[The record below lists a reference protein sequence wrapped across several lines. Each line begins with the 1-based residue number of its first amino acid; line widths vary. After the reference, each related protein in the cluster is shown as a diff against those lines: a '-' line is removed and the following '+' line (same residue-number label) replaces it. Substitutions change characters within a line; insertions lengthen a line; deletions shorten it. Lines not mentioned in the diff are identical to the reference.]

1 MTATNNTV
9 QEVDYT
15 KYDFRDSST
24 SYDIKFNKGLSEDVV
39 REISRIK
46 KEPEWMLNFRLR
58 ALKVFNSK
66 PMPKWGGDM
75 SGIEFDQI
83 TYYMSPTGES
93 QEDWDKVPDY
103 IKNTFDRLGIP
114 EAEKKF
120 LGGVGAQYESEMV
133 YHSIRE
139 DLEKLGVVFLSM
151 DDGLRQYPELVKEHF
166 SKIIPIEDNKFAALN
181 SAVWSGGSFV
191 YIPKNTKVDTPL
203 QAYFRI
209 NAERMG
215 QFERTLIIADEN
227 STVHYIEGCFTKGT
241 EINTEQGIKS
251 IEEIKIGDKV
261 LTHKGRTKEVYH
273 IQERP
278 YKGKL
283 YKINYFGDTTQTIEA
298 TEEHPILAVKREKLE
313 YKNNNWNPEWI
324 NANKL
329 EKSDYLALP
338 IDRNIEEKNER
349 TFLIKLRNKEQE
361 LKLKT
366 DADFF
371 RLAGYYLAE
380 GSILNEHYL
389 TFTFNEK
396 EKSFIEDVKTL
407 LGKFFNGTI
416 IEQKPYKHGISIV
429 LSSTIAARF
438 FMQEF
443 GKGAQNKCIPKWV
456 ELETPSKQK
465 ELIKAH
471 WRGDGSYMY
480 SQYAWGIKRM
490 FRINTISKEL
500 ATQMRNLLLRQNIF
514 ASINKQN
521 RKMPRKTMYTVY
533 IGGQFLQAFGVL
545 VEAIPVNESLHSN
558 NTMLQKISQKIV
570 SYAHITQEYAFTPIK
585 SVNSEEVETMVYN
598 FSVEEDES
606 YIASGVAVHNCT
618 APKYSSNSLHS
629 AIVEIVAKEG
639 ANVRYTTI
647 QNWSNNI
654 YNLVTKRAYAYKN
667 ATVSWVDGNLGSKLT
682 MKYPSIYLM
691 GEGAKGE
698 VLSIAMASKGQHQ
711 DAGAKAVHMA
721 PNTTSTI
728 TSKSISLN
736 GGRTTYRG
744 LLKVAKGA
752 YNVKSN
758 VRCDALLMDD
768 ISRSDTYPSIEIDEQ
783 DAVIAHEATV
793 GKVGKEQIF
802 YLMSRGLSEDE
813 ALTMIIMGFI
823 RPFTRELPMEYAVE
837 LNRLIEMEM
846 EGSVG

>member
-1 MTATNNTV
+1 MTENKTV
-9 QEVDYT
+9 QEIDYS
-15 KYDFRDSST
+15 KYDFRDESST
-24 SYDIKFNKGLSEDVV
+24 YDIKFNKGLSEEVV

-46 KEPEWMLNFRLR
+46 KEPEWMLNFRLK

-75 SGIEFDQI
+75 SGIEFDEI
-83 TYYMSPTGES
+83 TYYMSPTGQS

-103 IKNTFDRLGIP
+103 IKNTFDKLGIP

-209 NAERMG
+209 NAEKMG

-227 STVHYIEGCFTKGT
+227 STAHYIEGC
-241 EINTEQGIKS
+241 
-251 IEEIKIGDKV
+251 
-261 LTHKGRTKEVYH
+261 
-273 IQERP
+273 
-278 YKGKL
+278 
-283 YKINYFGDTTQTIEA
+283 
-298 TEEHPILAVKREKLE
+298 
-313 YKNNNWNPEWI
+313 
-324 NANKL
+324 
-329 EKSDYLALP
+329 
-338 IDRNIEEKNER
+338 
-349 TFLIKLRNKEQE
+349 
-361 LKLKT
+361 
-366 DADFF
+366 
-371 RLAGYYLAE
+371 
-380 GSILNEHYL
+380 
-389 TFTFNEK
+389 
-396 EKSFIEDVKTL
+396 
-407 LGKFFNGTI
+407 
-416 IEQKPYKHGISIV
+416 
-429 LSSTIAARF
+429 
-438 FMQEF
+438 
-443 GKGAQNKCIPKWV
+443 
-456 ELETPSKQK
+456 
-465 ELIKAH
+465 
-471 WRGDGSYMY
+471 
-480 SQYAWGIKRM
+480 
-490 FRINTISKEL
+490 
-500 ATQMRNLLLRQNIF
+500 
-514 ASINKQN
+514 
-521 RKMPRKTMYTVY
+521 
-533 IGGQFLQAFGVL
+533 
-545 VEAIPVNESLHSN
+545 
-558 NTMLQKISQKIV
+558 
-570 SYAHITQEYAFTPIK
+570 
-585 SVNSEEVETMVYN
+585 
-598 FSVEEDES
+598 
-606 YIASGVAVHNCT
+606 T
-618 APKYSSNSLHS
+618 APRYSSNSLHS

-639 ANVRYTTI
+639 ANIRYTTI

-667 ATVSWVDGNLGSKLT
+667 ATVSWVDGNLGCLTGDSKILLNNDVKNISEVEVGDFVYSLTPEFGMTRQKIAGKKINPPREVFEITTENHRMVKATSNHPFLTLQKEGKMNKIQWLPLEKIKAGDRIAVSGNIPDHGIAKDLSKVTQSGRKEIIFPEKTSEDLLWLLGFYVGDGYKDGARLYFAVPKSDKSHNKVKNLMKKIFGVEMSERGVVLRTSSVDLVKWLSDLGFNGNAKQKRIPQWVYKLPVSQKLAFIQGYIDADGYMRANHKNASISSANQKLLDDTKNLAISCGLNPTKISKWTRREKLKLGKEIKTYTNYFLYFGEMIMQNPLYFAKVSKIEPKGKEITYDIEVEGTHNFIANGIFVHNSKLT

-711 DAGAKAVHMA
+711 DAGAKAVHLA

-752 YNVKSN
+752 TNVKSN
-758 VRCDALLMDD
+758 VRCDALIMDD
-768 ISRSDTYPSIEIDEQ
+768 ASRSDTYPYIEIDEQ

-813 ALTMIIMGFI
+813 ALTMIVMGFI

-837 LNRLIEMEM
+837 LNRLIELEM